1 MLKKL
6 NQSGNI
12 QKKEKNIKIDIVEK
26 NIEIKPD
33 KIDLD
38 IVFLDSEL
46 SAFF

>member
-1 MLKKL
+1 MLKQL

-12 QKKEKNIKIDIVEK
+12 QKRKNIKIDIVEK

-38 IVFLDSEL
+38 IVFLDAEL

>member
-38 IVFLDSEL
+38 IVFLDAEL